1 MTAGA
6 GESSPPMSQGEAML
20 VRMLEHILGT
30 RDGKAWP
37 PRGGIVDLP
46 ESEAL
51 ALFAHGYAQPVAVSG
66 SSVNTHQDDQAA
78 TEERSSMETA
88 MIEKTRSAKPRR
100 AKA

>member
-1 MTAGA
+1 
-6 GESSPPMSQGEAML
+6 ML

-30 RDGKAWP
+30 RDGKPWP

-51 ALFAHGYAQPVAVSG
+51 ALFAHGYAQPVAVSE
-66 SSVNTHQDDQAA
+66 SSGNTHQDDQAA
-78 TEERSSMETA
+78 SEERSSMETA

>member
-1 MTAGA
+1 
-6 GESSPPMSQGEAML
+6 ML

-30 RDGKAWP
+30 RDGKSWP

-51 ALFAHGYAQPVAVSG
+51 ALFAHGYAQLVAISQDAG
-66 SSVNTHQDDQAA
+66 NTHQDAQVA